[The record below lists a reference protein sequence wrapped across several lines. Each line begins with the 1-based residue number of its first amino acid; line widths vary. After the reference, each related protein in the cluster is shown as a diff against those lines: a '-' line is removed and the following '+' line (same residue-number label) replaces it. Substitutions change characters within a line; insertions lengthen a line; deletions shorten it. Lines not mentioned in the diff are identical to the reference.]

1 MRDRARRKRGIWEES
16 VENWITWSSAL
27 EEGGVAGE
35 VASYYIRVGPFCHEL
50 MFRMA
55 AQVFPGYPAG
65 RRLLRL
71 QRGGQ
76 HLDYT

>member
-1 MRDRARRKRGIWEES
+1 MGRECRELDYMEQRTGRRRGS
-16 VENWITWSSAL
+16 
-27 EEGGVAGE
+27 GE